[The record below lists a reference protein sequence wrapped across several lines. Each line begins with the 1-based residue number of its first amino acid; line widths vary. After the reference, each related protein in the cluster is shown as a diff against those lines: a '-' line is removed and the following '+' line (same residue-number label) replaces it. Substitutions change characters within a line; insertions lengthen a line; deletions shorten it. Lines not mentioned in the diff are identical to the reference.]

1 MDQQDDARPPSS
13 PLPPL
18 WQLAREDYIA
28 HGRDWSRAGL
38 HAILVH
44 RFGVARMRIRP
55 RLLRAPLSVT
65 YRMLFR
71 AVRNFYGIEIPESVQ
86 VGRRV
91 VIEHQHGIVVHGR
104 TVIGDDCVLRQGVT
118 LGLRRMERPDE
129 APVLGRGVN
138 IGAGAKIIGRVVIGD
153 GAAIGANA
161 VVLHDVPPGAL
172 AVGVPATIAPR
183 SEPRGGRGRRAR
195 ILRSVDGG
203 DVRAS
208 RPRRATRGARGRR
221 ARARARA
228 RALRRSRRGSRGS

>member
-1 MDQQDDARPPSS
+1 MDQSQDG
-13 PLPPL
+13 PLAL
-18 WQLAREDYIA
+18 WQLVREDFVA

-44 RFGVARMRIRP
+44 RFGVARMRVRP

-104 TVIGDDCVLRQGVT
+104 SVIGDDCVLRQGVT
-118 LGLRRMERPDE
+118 LGLRRMDRTDE

-138 IGAGAKIIGRVVIGD
+138 VGAGAKIIGDVVIGD
-153 GAAIGANA
+153 GASIGANA
-161 VVLHDVPPGAL
+161 VVLHDVPAGAL
-172 AVGVPATIAPR
+172 AIGVPAYVVER
-183 SEPRGGRGRRAR
+183 SSSRGA
-195 ILRSVDGG
+195 
-203 DVRAS
+203 
-208 RPRRATRGARGRR
+208 RPRRGRSRSHHHTDVRRGDGPVRSLSRRPIRGARGRA
-221 ARARARA
+221 ARARVRA
-228 RALRRSRRGSRGS
+228 RALLRSRHGSRES